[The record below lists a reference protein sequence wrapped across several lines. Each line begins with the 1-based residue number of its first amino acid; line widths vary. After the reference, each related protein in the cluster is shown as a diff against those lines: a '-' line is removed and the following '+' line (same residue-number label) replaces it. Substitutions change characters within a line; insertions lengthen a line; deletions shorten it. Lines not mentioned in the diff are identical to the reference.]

1 MTTADER
8 KPLPSSATRR
18 ILLGLPKELVPTV
31 DDAKDVNVVEELA
44 AVIQGQESPE
54 AAARAVIYYLNTPRD
69 YAQSEAPSQSVVN
82 TIEDLKA
89 LPFHAILLWTR
100 YGVQQVASKEGS
112 IVRYGTNQENFVDFM
127 WRVQDNMSP
136 LVAFYPAPV
145 GVHFKCDCV
154 PDQGPEHCHL
164 CGDDAGRPMAW
175 VNAHPSISQ
184 VSGAY
189 DPSDT
194 FYQGAL
200 EALSRSMNPV
210 VWQIINQIETEEG
223 KRPYIDGMIIQSHES
238 LVASGLL
245 SHTSRINGVI

>member
-1 MTTADER
+1 MTTPDER
-8 KPLPSSATRR
+8 KPLPSSAARR
-18 ILLGLPKELVPTV
+18 ILLGLPKEAAPTV

-100 YGVQQVASKEGS
+100 YGIQQVASKEGS
-112 IVRYGTNQENFVDFM
+112 SVRYGTNQENFVDFM
-127 WRVQDNMSP
+127 WRISDNVSP
-136 LVAFYPAPV
+136 VVAFYPAPV

-164 CGDDAGRPMAW
+164 CGDDAGRPVAW
-175 VNAHPSISQ
+175 VDAHPSMSQ
-184 VSGAY
+184 VSGKY

-194 FYQGAL
+194 FYNGAL
-200 EALSRSMNPV
+200 EALSRSMDPV
-210 VWQIINQIETEEG
+210 VWQIIDQIETEEG
-223 KRPYIDGMIIQSHES
+223 KRLYVDRMIVQLHDS
-238 LVASGLL
+238 LVASRFLPQ
-245 SHTSRINGVI
+245 TSRLNRSI